1 MDWWD
6 LFHLKKSTTRTVIY
20 TILLASLPSISAC
33 ISLTKLCACTV
44 FFLSASEIEMLMTL
58 RIRLA
63 FAFIASLASL
73 SAFVVSLSH
82 TTGARPNELKSPNQI
97 IRKSMQNSSQKF
109 TC

>member
-1 MDWWD
+1 MY
-6 LFHLKKSTTRTVIY
+6 FSYQVN
-20 TILLASLPSISAC
+20 ILLSAN
-33 ISLTKLCACTV
+33 
-44 FFLSASEIEMLMTL
+44 EIEMLRTL

-63 FAFIASLASL
+63 FVFIASLASL

-97 IRKSMQNSSQKF
+97 IRILIEVNAQNWSQEF